1 MTYFIIQHCWDSLF
15 HMYFMPALDVLFKEF
30 HLIPDN
36 VPSIQ
41 HNPAESVESDLL
53 K

>member
-1 MTYFIIQHCWDSLF
+1 
-15 HMYFMPALDVLFKEF
+15 MPALDVLFKEF

-41 HNPAESVESDLL
+41 HNPAESVERQQVNLLSDRSER
-53 K
+53 